1 MRWRGCGAI
10 GHAGPVTPGI
20 DSLAPSATAGL
31 HWGNT
36 AVAGGPWETDAALA
50 KGFLDVADAAMEH
63 WKAGH
68 PGTAM
73 AIPII
78 ANYRHGIEL
87 ALKAEIREAARCPRH
102 DGDDD
107 PAVQADEVDQQLSA
121 THSIGRL
128 AGRLAE
134 FLGRLKPGVDRQLPA
149 GTLDVLR
156 KLHLLDET
164 GQAFRYA
171 AVKAGTGPRRQRA
184 LQQARPGQEHFDMV
198 AVADALRDA
207 GEMLLYGVDGVLDE
221 YSSWQDDM
229 AEWAMSLMP

>member
-1 MRWRGCGAI
+1 MEGARAI
-10 GHAGPVTPGI
+10 GHAGPVTSGI
-20 DSLAPSATAGL
+20 DSLAPAATAGL

-50 KGFLDVADAAMEH
+50 RDFLGVADAAMEH

-68 PGTAM
+68 PHTTT

-87 ALKAEIREAARCPRH
+87 GLKAEIREAAGCLRR

-107 PAVQADEVDQQLSA
+107 PAIQAGQVDQQLSA
-121 THSIGRL
+121 THSIGWLAARL
-128 AGRLAE
+128 TEL
-134 FLGRLKPGVDRQLPA
+134 LGRLRLGPADQQLPA

-164 GQAFRYA
+164 GQACA
-171 AVKAGTGPRRQRA
+171 MQR
-184 LQQARPGQEHFDMV
+184 
-198 AVADALRDA
+198 
-207 GEMLLYGVDGVLDE
+207 
-221 YSSWQDDM
+221 
-229 AEWAMSLMP
+229 

>member
-1 MRWRGCGAI
+1 
-10 GHAGPVTPGI
+10 VTSGI

-31 HWGNT
+31 HWANT

-50 KGFLDVADAAMEH
+50 KGYLAVADTAMEH

-68 PGTAM
+68 PNTAM

-87 ALKAEIREAARCPRH
+87 ALKAEIREAARCLRR

-107 PAVQADEVDQQLSA
+107 PAIQADQVDQQLSA

-128 AGRLAE
+128 SDRLTE
-134 FLGRLKPGVDRQLPA
+134 LIGRLKLEPADQRLPA
-149 GTLDVLR
+149 GTLEVLR

-171 AVKAGTGPRRQRA
+171 AVKAGTGPRRRRV
-184 LQQARPGQEHFDMV
+184 LQQARPGQEHFDMM
-198 AVADALRDA
+198 AVAEALRDA
-207 GEMLLYGVDGVLDE
+207 AEMLLYGVDGVLDE
-221 YSSWQDDM
+221 YSDWQDNM
-229 AEWAMSLMP
+229 AEWAISLMP